1 MMTMIQAPFQDFN
14 HFLLI
19 FIRVGVVLFILPFF
33 NSRAIPML
41 SKVGLTLMIAMLI
54 YPITAKQS
62 IAFPTTVLGIAHLL
76 AGELI
81 VGMILGLV
89 VQVFFEGVRIMGQLV
104 GFQTGFAITNI
115 FDPQS
120 GNQISILSNMSY
132 LMAMV
137 LFLVLNGHHI
147 LLNALRESF
156 DIIQVGDLN
165 LNRHMLPELVMH
177 MGEMFII
184 GIKIGAPAIAALIFA
199 KVIFGLITKLIPQM
213 NIMIVAFPLQ
223 IVIGLLFFGISLR
236 LLLVFLERFLSNLDT
251 VLINTM
257 KWV

>member
-1 MMTMIQAPFQDFN
+1 MIQAPFQDFN

-19 FIRVGVVLFILPFF
+19 FIRVGVILFILPFF
-33 NSRAIPML
+33 NSRSIPNL
-41 SKVGLTLMIAMLI
+41 CKVGLTLIIALLLH
-54 YPITAKQS
+54 PLTAKQLT
-62 IAFPTTVLGIAHLL
+62 AFPTTVLGIAHLIV
-76 AGELI
+76 GELV

-115 FDPQS
+115 LDPQS
-120 GNQISILSNMSY
+120 GTQVSILSNMAY

-156 DIIQVGDLN
+156 EIVHVGGLN
-165 LNRHMLPELVMH
+165 LSRHMLPELVKH
-177 MGEMFII
+177 VGEMFII
-184 GIKIGAPAIAALIFA
+184 GIKIGAPAIAALIFT

-223 IVIGLLFFGISLR
+223 IFIGLLFFGISLR
-236 LLLVFLERFLSNLDT
+236 LLLVFLEKFLANLDT
-251 VLINTM
+251 VLINTL
-257 KWV
+257 KAI

>member
-1 MMTMIQAPFQDFN
+1 MMNMIQAPFQDFN

-19 FIRVGVVLFILPFF
+19 LIRVGVVLFILPFF
-33 NSRAIPML
+33 NSRTIPIPC
-41 SKVGLTLMIAMLI
+41 KIGLTFIITILM
-54 YPITAKQS
+54 YPVIDKHLS
-62 IAFPTTVLGIAHLL
+62 VFPNTVLGVAHLV
-76 AGELI
+76 AGELV

-115 FDPQS
+115 LDPQS
-120 GNQISILSNMSY
+120 GTQVSILSNMAY
-132 LMAMV
+132 LTAIV

-156 DIIQVGDLN
+156 EIIRVGGMS
-165 LNRHMLPELVMH
+165 LNRSILPELVKH
-177 MGEMFII
+177 MGEMFVI
-184 GIKIGAPAIAALIFA
+184 GIKIGAPAIAALVIA
-199 KVIFGLITKLIPQM
+199 KVVFGLITKLIPQM

-223 IVIGLLFFGISLR
+223 IVVGLLFFAISLR
-236 LLLVFLERFLSNLDT
+236 LLLVFLEKFLANLDT

-257 KWV
+257 RWI

>member
-1 MMTMIQAPFQDFN
+1 MSFIQAPFQDFN

-19 FIRVGVVLFILPFF
+19 FIRVGVVLFVLPFF
-33 NSRAIPML
+33 NSRTIPML
-41 SKVGLTLMIAMLI
+41 SKVGLTLLIAMLI
-54 YPITAKQS
+54 HPITAKQS
-62 IAFPTTVLGIAHLL
+62 TVFPTTVPGITYLV
-76 AGELI
+76 AGELV

-115 FDPQS
+115 LDPQS
-120 GNQISILSNMSY
+120 GNQISILSNMAY

-156 DIIQVGDLN
+156 EIIHVGGLN
-165 LNRHMLPELVMH
+165 LNRQMLPELVKH
-177 MGEMFII
+177 AGEMFII
-184 GIKIGAPAIAALIFA
+184 GIKIGAPAIAALIFT

-223 IVIGLLFFGISLR
+223 IVIGLLFFSISLR
-236 LLLVFLERFLSNLDT
+236 LLLIFLESFLGNLDT

-257 KWV
+257 KWI

>member
-1 MMTMIQAPFQDFN
+1 MSIVQTPFQDFN

-19 FIRVGVVLFILPFF
+19 FIRVGVILFILPFF
-33 NSRAIPML
+33 NSRTIPTL
-41 SKVGLTLMIAMLI
+41 SKVGLSFIMAILI
-54 YPITAKQS
+54 YPVTEQQLT
-62 IAFPTTVLGIAHLL
+62 AFPTTVLGVAHLV
-76 AGELI
+76 AGELV
-81 VGMILGLV
+81 VGMILGLL

-115 FDPQS
+115 LDPQS
-120 GNQISILSNMSY
+120 GTQVSILSNMAY

-156 DIIQVGDLN
+156 DIIRVGGLS
-165 LNRHMLPELVMH
+165 LNRLMLTELVKH
-177 MGEMFII
+177 SGDMFII
-184 GIKIGAPAIAALIFA
+184 GIKIGAPAIAALIIA

-213 NIMIVAFPLQ
+213 NIIIVAFPIQ
-223 IVIGLLFFGISLR
+223 IVVGLLFFGISLR
-236 LLLVFLERFLSNLDT
+236 LLLVFMEKFLANLDT

-257 KWV
+257 KWI

>member
-1 MMTMIQAPFQDFN
+1 MIQAPFQDFN

-19 FIRVGVVLFILPFF
+19 FIRVGVILFILPFF
-33 NSRAIPML
+33 NSRTIPIL
-41 SKVGLTLMIAMLI
+41 SKVGLTFVIAMLI
-54 YPITAKQS
+54 HPVIDKQLTVM
-62 IAFPTTVLGIAHLL
+62 PTTVLGIAHLL
-76 AGELI
+76 VGELV

-115 FDPQS
+115 LDPQS
-120 GNQISILSNMSY
+120 GTQVSILSNMAY

-156 DIIQVGDLN
+156 NIIQVGGLN
-165 LNRHMLPELVMH
+165 LSRQMLPELVKH
-177 MGEMFII
+177 AGEMFII

-199 KVIFGLITKLIPQM
+199 KVVFGLITKLIPQM

-236 LLLVFLERFLSNLDT
+236 LLLVFIEKFLGNLDT

-257 KWV
+257 KWI

>member
-1 MMTMIQAPFQDFN
+1 MMSIFQTPYQDFN

-33 NSRAIPML
+33 NSKTIPVV
-41 SKVGLTLMIAMLI
+41 SKIGLTFIIAMI
-54 YPITAKQS
+54 I
-62 IAFPTTVLGIAHLL
+62 FPVVKVPSMDFPHTVLGIAQLI

-81 VGMILGLV
+81 IGMILGV
-89 VQVFFEGVRIMGQLV
+89 IVQVFFEGVRIMGQLV
-104 GFQTGFAITNI
+104 GFQTGFSITNI
-115 FDPQS
+115 LDPQS
-120 GNQISILSNMSY
+120 GTQVSILSNMAY

-147 LLNALRESF
+147 LLNALRQSF
-156 DIIQVGDLN
+156 EIIHVGALS
-165 LNRHMLPELVMH
+165 LSRPMLHEIINH

-184 GIKIGAPAIAALIFA
+184 GIKIGAPAIAALLFA
-199 KVIFGLITKLIPQM
+199 KVVFGLITKLIPQM
-213 NIMIVAFPLQ
+213 NIMIVAFPIQ

-236 LLLVFLERFLSNLDT
+236 LLLILMEKFLGNLDT

-257 KWV
+257 KWL